1 MTGADEPPPTKP
13 SSQFFSRRPTPARSF
28 RLRSQSLNSVRLR
41 RVFDLFDH
49 NSDGEITIEELSL
62 ALDRLGLGADL
73 DEISSIVAAHISP
86 GQSGL
91 DYLDFEDLHR
101 ALGESLFA
109 AAEEGEIGAGDAE
122 TTAAAEETDMEEA
135 FRVFD
140 EDGDGFI
147 SAVELQVVLKKL
159 GLPEAGSFSRVNDMI
174 CSVDRNQDGRVDF
187 IEFKHMMRG
196 ISVIN

>member
-1 MTGADEPPPTKP
+1 MTGADEPPPTEP

-49 NSDGEITIEELSL
+49 NSDGEITIDELSL

-86 GQSGL
+86 GRSGL
-91 DYLDFEDLHR
+91 DYLDFEGLHR

-109 AAEEGEIGAGDAE
+109 AAEEAAE
-122 TTAAAEETDMEEA
+122 EETDMEEA

-147 SAVELQVVLKKL
+147 SAEELQVVLKKL